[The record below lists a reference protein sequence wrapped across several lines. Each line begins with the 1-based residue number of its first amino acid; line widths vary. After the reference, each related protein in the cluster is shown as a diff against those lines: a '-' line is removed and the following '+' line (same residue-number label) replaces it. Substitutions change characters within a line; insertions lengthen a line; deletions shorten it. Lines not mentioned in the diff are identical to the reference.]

1 MQIEKKAFMDLA
13 VLLNTEATGAQTEKE
28 TLFSL
33 ASLFL
38 NNGLSISEVNDL
50 ISLRVLLRNR
60 ELETSQ
66 LASLETASIVN
77 SALKS
82 KNSIYSKTGA
92 RTKNIAYLLHAIA
105 TKSTNPDEISPEV
118 EAVQIE
124 WISNGILV
132 RGKGGGGAF
141 CNYYRDTS
149 QFISQSV
156 GSRAIQFVKDKEP
169 KVGDTCI
176 LYFGMSDEASE

>member
-1 MQIEKKAFMDLA
+1 M
-13 VLLNTEATGAQTEKE
+13 
-28 TLFSL
+28 
-33 ASLFL
+33 FL

-50 ISLRVLLRNR
+50 ISLRVLLKNR

-66 LASLETASIVN
+66 LARIGAAGIVN

-82 KNSIYSKTGA
+82 KNSIYCKTGA
-92 RTKNIAYLLHAIA
+92 RIKNIAYLLHAIA

-132 RGKGGGGAF
+132 RGKSSGGPF

-149 QFISQSV
+149 QLISQCV
-156 GSRAIQFVKDKEP
+156 GARTIEFVKNKAP